1 MSHFIASSHS
11 SHARA
16 SARGRTAR
24 ALDGRGP
31 ECHNSLPHRNVSKC
45 ARASARAE
53 PRPRSQI
60 FSIAPEA
67 KGLFPFSRGRQSD
80 EDLYNN
86 LYLKKHGANVVMTV
100 NTAVNGLSDLDALV
114 PVLQGLGKRHV
125 AYGVLPPHYGVV
137 GQALIA
143 TLGAALGDA
152 FTDDVKTAWLAVYG
166 IVQTTMIGDNYD
178 AEGQPKVEEAV
189 SASEDEQTPL
199 THKRE
204 LDDVDLDEPKDEAV
218 AGFSLWR
225 IVECFAKRAKTK

>member
-1 MSHFIASSHS
+1 MPRPNFSR
-11 SHARA
+11 HARA
-16 SARGRTAR
+16 SARDRTAR

-31 ECHNSLPHRNVSKC
+31 ECHNSSPRPNLSKQ
-45 ARASARAE
+45 ARARALAE

-114 PVLQGLGKRHV
+114 PVLQGLGKCHV

-166 IVQTTMIGDNYD
+166 IVQTTMIGDNYN
-178 AEGQPKVEEAV
+178 
-189 SASEDEQTPL
+189 
-199 THKRE
+199 
-204 LDDVDLDEPKDEAV
+204 
-218 AGFSLWR
+218 
-225 IVECFAKRAKTK
+225 

>member
-1 MSHFIASSHS
+1 MSQFVASSQCQQTS
-11 SHARA
+11 SRVRARRTT
-16 SARGRTAR
+16 SRRTAR
-24 ALDGRGP
+24 AL
-31 ECHNSLPHRNVSKC
+31 
-45 ARASARAE
+45 AE
-53 PRPRSQI
+53 PRPRAQI

-100 NTAVNGLSDLDALV
+100 NTAVDGLSDLDALV

-166 IVQTTMIGDNYD
+166 IVQATMIGDNYD
-178 AEGQPKVEEAV
+178 AEGQPKVEEEV

-204 LDDVDLDEPKDEAV
+204 LDDVDLDEPQDEAV